1 MDKKIPPG
9 QIKEPQVILVRQTIY
24 YKILAVLKIAGDG
37 GSAVENENP
46 YATMTDD
53 GLKMLLDDIG
63 MFQVRFSSWWLIIVE
78 DMNTE
83 WLIEYAHT
91 R

>member
-1 MDKKIPPG
+1 MDKKIHPG

-24 YKILAVLKIAGDG
+24 YKNLAVLKVAGDG
-37 GSAVENENP
+37 RSAVENEGP

-63 MFQVRFSSWWLIIVE
+63 MFQVRFSS
-78 DMNTE
+78 
-83 WLIEYAHT
+83 
-91 R
+91 